1 MPRGRP
7 RSIESPEQ
15 FDALVDEYVE
25 QCEEKDVP
33 VTLTGMI
40 LHLGLSSRQSL
51 DRYQQYDGFS
61 DCVKRAKLYVELA
74 YEMRLNG
81 DKPTGAIFALKN
93 LGWRDRVEQD
103 HTSSDGSLSGV
114 SRVEIEVIDGT
125 ADQGDSTT
133 V

>member
-7 RSIESPEQ
+7 RSIDSPEQ
-15 FDALVDEYVE
+15 FDALVDEYVA

-125 ADQGDSTT
+125 ADQGDPTA

>member
-7 RSIESPEQ
+7 RSIKSPEQ
-15 FDALVDEYVE
+15 FDSLVDEYVA
-25 QCEEKDVP
+25 QCEERDVP

-51 DRYQQYDGFS
+51 DEYKNYEGFS

-93 LGWRDRVEQD
+93 LGWRDRIEQD

-114 SRVEIEVIDGT
+114 NRVEIEVIDGT
-125 ADQGDSTT
+125 QDQSDSAS

>member
-15 FDALVDEYVE
+15 FDDLVDEYVA
-25 QCEEKDVP
+25 QCEAQDVP

-93 LGWRDRVEQD
+93 LGWRDRIEQD

-125 ADQGDSTT
+125 TDQGDTAA

>member
-1 MPRGRP
+1 MTVGRP
-7 RSIESPEQ
+7 RAIESPEK
-15 FDALVDEYVE
+15 FDALVDQYVE
-25 QCEEKDVP
+25 KCQANDVP

-51 DRYQQYDGFS
+51 DRYQEYEGFS

-93 LGWRDRVEQD
+93 LGWRDRIEQD

-114 SRVEIEVIDGT
+114 SKVQIQVIDGT
-125 ADQGDSTT
+125 EDSGDSPAS
-133 V
+133 